1 VQYGPLGPE
10 NVVRLAFV
18 VARRMVSLEQAH
30 DIAQDTWIKY
40 QGQRVKEGPD
50 WPESRARAW
59 VWSVAGN
66 AARSE
71 LRKKPQRP
79 LERYLFD
86 LPGDSAD
93 PAVLLAEREEGERR
107 KHFAWKILA
116 GLPRRDRDL
125 LTLRNFET
133 RSWRE
138 IATILQ
144 ENERTLR
151 SRYSRLLSRL
161 KENVVYSP
169 TGEDTEESNV

>member
-1 VQYGPLGPE
+1 MQYGPLGPE

-18 VARRMVSLEQAH
+18 VARRMVSLEHAH

-40 QGQRVKEGPD
+40 QSQRVKEGPG
-50 WPESRARAW
+50 WPENRARAW

-66 AARSE
+66 AARSL

-86 LPGDSAD
+86 VPGTSCD
-93 PAVLLAEREEGERR
+93 PAVEVEKQEEGELR
-107 KHFAWKILA
+107 KLFAWKILA

-125 LTLRNFET
+125 LTLRTFEA

-138 IATILQ
+138 IATIMQ

-151 SRYSRLLSRL
+151 SRFSRLLSRL
-161 KENVVYSP
+161 KANLVYAP
-169 TGEDTEESNV
+169 NGEDSEESNV